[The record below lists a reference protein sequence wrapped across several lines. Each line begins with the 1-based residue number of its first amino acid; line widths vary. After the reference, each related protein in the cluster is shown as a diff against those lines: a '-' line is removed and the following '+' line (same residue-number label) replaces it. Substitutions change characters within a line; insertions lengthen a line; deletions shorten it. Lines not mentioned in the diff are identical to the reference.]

1 MMKFL
6 ALLLLILLTQV
17 SARKKQREVMKCG
30 VATVVQPDRVVV
42 FKTLD
47 IGKNHNYT
55 ITITNCVNDNIVLV
69 DTHSKAQFPFALP
82 SDRDTHYIGWMELL
96 PDTEYEIRAIEKHHT
111 AVESFSVE
119 VDCPK
124 ICDARK
130 VQNFDLPPTITGES
144 AIANC
149 TKPGFWFS
157 NIEAKT
163 ISILCEQTG
172 FKAEDVAKITK
183 CVKSPPCSFNNQT
196 IEAEQTGNVTCPQNH
211 HVKGKDN
218 TTTEQP
224 VSCLLGGKFE
234 KDPQCVGSCGRS
246 NAVTLSIGTCLLLFS
261 INVRK

>member
-1 MMKFL
+1 MMKSL

-17 SARKKQREVMKCG
+17 SARKKQRKVMKCG

-47 IGKNHNYT
+47 IEKNYNYT

-82 SDRDTHYIGWMELL
+82 SDRDKHIGWMELL

-111 AVESFSVE
+111 AVESFTVD
-119 VDCPK
+119 VDCP
-124 ICDARK
+124 I
-130 VQNFDLPPTITGES
+130 
-144 AIANC
+144 
-149 TKPGFWFS
+149 
-157 NIEAKT
+157 
-163 ISILCEQTG
+163 
-172 FKAEDVAKITK
+172 
-183 CVKSPPCSFNNQT
+183 KSPPCSFNNQT

-234 KDPQCVGSCGRS
+234 KDPQCVDNKLAQQIDEITNFELQHGDVFVGEI
-246 NAVTLSIGTCLLLFS
+246 VGMIIGCALMGGALIYLVWMVISALIQNGGNDNNNNNNNNNNKSVPVDDQTP
-261 INVRK
+261 